1 MFPLLPIHY
10 LIPDNLIAILHKRR
24 PRFSVDEALTPEH
37 TAKWTEL
44 GSDVKA
50 IRVQTLTFSAPSIMN

>member
-1 MFPLLPIHY
+1 MPLLPTHY
-10 LIPDNLIAILHKRR
+10 LVPDNLTAILQKRR

-50 IRVQTLTFSAPSIMN
+50 TESRH